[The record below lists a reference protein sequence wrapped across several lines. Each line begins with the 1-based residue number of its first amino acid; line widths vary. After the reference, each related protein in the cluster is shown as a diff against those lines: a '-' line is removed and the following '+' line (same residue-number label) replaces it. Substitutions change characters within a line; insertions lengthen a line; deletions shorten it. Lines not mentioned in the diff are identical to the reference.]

1 MLKITY
7 IENGV
12 RQARTADIID
22 LNGPEG
28 ITLMYK
34 DVPNDFNE
42 EQFRVNVLAKD
53 TIVEYVEGM

>member
-7 IENGV
+7 VENGL

-22 LNGPEG
+22 LNDPEG

-42 EQFRVNVLAKD
+42 EQFRVNVLDKG

>member
-22 LNGPEG
+22 LNDPEG
-28 ITLMYK
+28 ITLMYQ

-42 EQFRVNVLAKD
+42 EQFRVNVLDKG
-53 TIVEYVEGM
+53 TIVEYVEEM